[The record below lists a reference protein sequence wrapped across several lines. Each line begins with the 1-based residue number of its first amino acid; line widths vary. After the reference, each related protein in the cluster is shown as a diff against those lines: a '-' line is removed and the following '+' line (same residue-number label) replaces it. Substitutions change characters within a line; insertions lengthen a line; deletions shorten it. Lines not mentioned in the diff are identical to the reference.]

1 MIVLVS
7 DNWVGM
13 KIQNF
18 YLYGGLGK
26 FHTNLELLSR
36 DSSQLLINNSSCKLN
51 SF

>member
-1 MIVLVS
+1 MIVLAS

-18 YLYGGLGK
+18 YLLWGFDK